1 MRWQRIMFQTKEQ
14 AITLEEQLSEME
26 IGNLPK
32 KEFRIMIVKIIQDLR
47 DKKRPRRY
55 KKCLTKKRSKEQTVI
70 IIQ

>member
-1 MRWQRIMFQTKEQ
+1 MFQTKEQ

-47 DKKRPRRY
+47 EKKRPRRY

>member
-1 MRWQRIMFQTKEQ
+1 MFQTKEQ

-32 KEFRIMIVKIIQDLR
+32 KKFRIMIVKIIQDLR
-47 DKKRPRRY
+47 EKKRPRRY
-55 KKCLTKKRSKEQTVI
+55 KKCLTKKRSKGQTVI

>member
-47 DKKRPRRY
+47 EKKRPRRY